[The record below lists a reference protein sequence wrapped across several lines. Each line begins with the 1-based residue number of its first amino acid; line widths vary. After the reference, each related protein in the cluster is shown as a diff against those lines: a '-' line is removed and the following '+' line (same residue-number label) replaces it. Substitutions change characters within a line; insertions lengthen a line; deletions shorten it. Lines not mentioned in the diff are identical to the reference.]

1 MNIVEAWDSFTTAEK
16 QMFQNCCRKL
26 LKRTFIVRD
35 KQEDKRQY
43 FFVSNRPEI
52 FSDYFS
58 YMGFEIRCDK
68 NTGVVM
74 LDSRS
79 SEGDKD
85 RLQSN
90 RHRFSKD
97 ETIVLC
103 CLWLIYISRLKE
115 GTLPPV
121 VVIGVSDL
129 VYELEKYDARDM
141 FNKTSLDNIF
151 KVLKNFSLIDLDG
164 SVGDMDC
171 KLILYPSLQFALDVE
186 EFERFVKEVVEV
198 VLRDKDS
205 IEEVSD
211 EQNDDNDR

>member
-58 YMGFEIRCDK
+58 YMGFEVRCDK
-68 NTGVVM
+68 NVGVVM
-74 LDSRS
+74 LESRS
-79 SEGDKD
+79 SLGD

-115 GTLPPV
+115 GTLSPV

-141 FNKTSLDNIF
+141 FNKTALDNIF
-151 KVLKNFSLIDLDG
+151 KVLKNFSLIDMEG
-164 SVGDMDC
+164 NVGDMDC
-171 KLILYPSLQFALDVE
+171 KLILYPSLQFALDTE

-205 IEEVSD
+205 IEEATD

>member
-1 MNIVEAWDSFTTAEK
+1 MNIVEAWDGFTISEK

-26 LKRTFIVRD
+26 IKRTFIVRD

-43 FFVSNRPEI
+43 FFVSNKEEI
-52 FSDYFS
+52 FSDYFAF
-58 YMGFEIRCDK
+58 MGFEVKCDK
-68 NTGVVM
+68 STGVVM
-74 LDSRS
+74 LDSVGS
-79 SEGDKD
+79 SGDSD
-85 RLQSN
+85 RLRSN
-90 RHRFSKD
+90 RYRFSKD

-115 GTLPPV
+115 GTLSSV

-151 KVLKNFSLIDLDG
+151 KVLKNFSLIDIDG
-164 SVGDMDC
+164 SIGDMDC
-171 KLILYPSLQFALDVE
+171 RLILYPSLQFALDIE

-198 VLRDKDS
+198 VLKDKDS

-211 EQNDDNDR
+211 DQIDDND